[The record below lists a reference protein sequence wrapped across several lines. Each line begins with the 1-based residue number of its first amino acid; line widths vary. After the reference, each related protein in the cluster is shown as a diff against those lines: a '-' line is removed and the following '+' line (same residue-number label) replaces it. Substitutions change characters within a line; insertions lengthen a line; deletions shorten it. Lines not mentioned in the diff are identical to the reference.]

1 MEQEKEF
8 EQYLGGAPRE
18 VVQEFKKPGELS
30 EDDLMNVLA
39 GNPNRE
45 VVVEAQMQNEDLFRQ
60 SSVESEKAAMFQEL
74 GEQAQT
80 ESSNQHKM

>member
-1 MEQEKEF
+1 
-8 EQYLGGAPRE
+8 
-18 VVQEFKKPGELS
+18 
-30 EDDLMNVLA
+30 MNVLA

-74 GEQAQT
+74 GDQSQT

>member
-1 MEQEKEF
+1 MEQEF

-18 VVQEFKKPGELS
+18 AVEEFKKPGELS
-30 EDDLMNVLA
+30 EDELMNVLA

-45 VVVEAQMQNEDLFRQ
+45 VVVEAQMQNEDLFRK

-74 GEQAQT
+74 GEQAQA